1 MAPGKVDG
9 RCSGPPRIDA
19 PAQNQRPIV
28 VRSVG
33 NSPTRDERIAAL
45 GRRAQHY
52 RVLTVALDPETE
64 EADSSRKD
72 SNQARKPPR
81 IRNHLAAGGRALDP
95 EIRDPPIDSHPKN
108 RWRSKMARSQSVES
122 QWLAESLNY

>member
-1 MAPGKVDG
+1 VFW
-9 RCSGPPRIDA
+9 PPRIDA

-52 RVLTVALDPETE
+52 RILSVVPEADTE

-72 SNQARKPPR
+72 SNQVRKPPR
-81 IRNHLAAGGRALDP
+81 IRNHLAAGARALDP
-95 EIRDPPIDSHPKN
+95 EIRDPPIDSHPTN
-108 RWRSKMARSQSVES
+108 RWRSEMARSQSVES
-122 QWLAESLNY
+122 QWLAELLNY